1 MTRARQEGPDDGK
14 PLLLLVEDEQTQRE
28 LLKALLEADG
38 FRVLAASDGDEAL
51 RVFTEVKDD
60 VSLVITDLRMPGM
73 DGYRLLLA
81 MKQLR
86 PDVMVVVVSGHI
98 NPQIEE
104 DLLRE
109 GAVAVLQKPLQPRS
123 FLELVQRSMNQQ
135 RPA

>member
-73 DGYRLLLA
+73 DGYHLLLA